1 MNKVRERGGGWERRM
16 APMLLL
22 VWLALA
28 PTLGP
33 ALAGDAESD
42 TQALLAFRQ
51 AVDPLNRLLGWGA
64 PNTGGCAWPGV
75 QCNGDRVWEL
85 RLPGDG
91 LNGTI
96 PAGTLG
102 MLDQI
107 RVISLHSNRLSGP
120 LPADLPNLTHV
131 KSLYLQGNRLSGPM
145 PPDLFAA
152 WPRLV
157 HLNLADNRFSG
168 SIPPSL
174 ANLTLLKTV
183 LLQNNQLSGQ
193 LPPLNGTALTAF
205 DVSNNDLSGPVPPLL
220 QNFPAASF
228 AGNARVCGPPTA
240 VACANAPSPAPA
252 PEIAPESAP
261 RGKKNK
267 LGTGAIVAIAVGDAA
282 LVALLATVCVL
293 CYFRRR
299 GRGRRRAEKR
309 ARGKGEGGGAG
320 AGKAAEEGKDELSSS
335 AQEPERSKLVFFEGK
350 RYTFDLEDLL
360 RASAEVLGK
369 GSVGTAY
376 KAVLEDGSI
385 VAVKRLK
392 DVTTARKDFEAQIA
406 TVGRLHHRNLIPLRA
421 FYFSKDE
428 KLLVYDYMPAGS
440 LSALLHGTKGG
451 SRTPL
456 DWITRVRI
464 ATGAARGLAYLHGE
478 HNFTHGNIK
487 SSNVLLTRDLEAC
500 VSDFGLAQLLSS
512 SAAASRIVGY
522 RAPEVVETRKVTTKA
537 DVYSFGVLLLEL
549 LTGKAPTQATL
560 NDEGIDLPRWV
571 QSVVREE
578 WTAEVF
584 DLELMSYQNIEEE
597 MVQMLQ
603 IAMQCVAHV
612 PDQRPSMDQVVKM
625 LEDVRQFSDSGND
638 NGDNGDDTSRSAYDT
653 SAEKSKDDLDAPSP
667 FVDNPSELYSFSESF
682 TPSRTFGGQHS

>member
-1 MNKVRERGGGWERRM
+1 MGGRSRAASDDSVVRKRRGPRDAHGVIRSIAPTRRRRRRRRRQSRGVELRGPGRKMNK
-16 APMLLL
+16 
-22 VWLALA
+22 
-28 PTLGP
+28 
-33 ALAGDAESD
+33 
-42 TQALLAFRQ
+42 

-64 PNTGGCAWPGV
+64 PNTGGCAWPG
-75 QCNGDRVWEL
+75 
-85 RLPGDG
+85 
-91 LNGTI
+91 
-96 PAGTLG
+96 
-102 MLDQI
+102 
-107 RVISLHSNRLSGP
+107 
-120 LPADLPNLTHV
+120 
-131 KSLYLQGNRLSGPM
+131 GNRLSGPM

-228 AGNARVCGPPTA
+228 AGNAR
-240 VACANAPSPAPA
+240 
-252 PEIAPESAP
+252 
-261 RGKKNK
+261 
-267 LGTGAIVAIAVGDAA
+267 
-282 LVALLATVCVL
+282 
-293 CYFRRR
+293 
-299 GRGRRRAEKR
+299 
-309 ARGKGEGGGAG
+309 
-320 AGKAAEEGKDELSSS
+320 DELSSS

>member
-1 MNKVRERGGGWERRM
+1 MNKFRKRVEFREWVALM
-16 APMLLL
+16 LL
-22 VWLALA
+22 VWLVAA
-28 PTLGP
+28 P
-33 ALAGDAESD
+33 ALAGDTNTD

-64 PNTGGCAWPGV
+64 PNTNGCAWQGV
-75 QCNGDRVWEL
+75 KCNENRVWEL

-96 PAGTLG
+96 PVGTLG
-102 MLDQI
+102 QLDQI

-120 LPADLPNLTHV
+120 LPSDLPNLTHV
-131 KSLYLQGNRLSGPM
+131 KSLYLQGNQFTGPM
-145 PPDLFAA
+145 PSDFTA

-157 HLNLADNRFSG
+157 HVNLGNNHFSG

-174 ANLTLLKTV
+174 TNLTLLKTIF
-183 LLQNNQLSGQ
+183 LQNNQLSGK
-193 LPPLNGTALTAF
+193 LPNINGTSLTAF
-205 DVSNNDLSGPVPPLL
+205 DVSNNNLSGPVPPLL
-220 QNFPAASF
+220 QKFPAANF
-228 AGNARVCGPPTA
+228 AGNPGVCGPPTA
-240 VACANAPSPAPA
+240 VSCPGALTPAASPGPS
-252 PEIAPESAP
+252 ESLP
-261 RGKKNK
+261 PKGKKNK
-267 LGTGAIVAIAVGDAA
+267 LGTGAIVAIVVGDAA
-282 LVALLATVCVL
+282 LLLLLVTVCLL
-293 CYFRRR
+293 CYFRRK
-299 GRGRRRAEKR
+299 GRRAEKSP
-309 ARGKGEGGGAG
+309 KGEAG
-320 AGKAAEEGKDELSSS
+320 PGKAEESKDEYSSS
-335 AQEPERSKLVFFEGK
+335 MQEPERSKLVFFEGK

-392 DVTTARKDFEAQIA
+392 DVTTTKKDFETQIE
-406 TVGRLHHRNLIPLRA
+406 TVGKLHHRNLIPLRA
-421 FYFSKDE
+421 YYFSKDE

-464 ATGAARGLAYLHGE
+464 ATGAARGLAYLHAE

-638 NGDNGDDTSRSAYDT
+638 NGDDTSRSAYDT
-653 SAEKSKDDLDAPSP
+653 SAEKSKEDIDTPSS
-667 FVDNPSELYSFSESF
+667 FVENPSELYSFSESF